1 MARESLAD
9 IDVAGIV
16 NDMDHRRLGI
26 YIVVGLFIAFFLAP
40 LEAGIL
46 TAIKTDAA
54 VTETVPFLP
63 PATDGLTAGNIGT
76 AFDQLYGG
84 IINSLVMAIPAT
96 LITIVLA
103 SMAAFGLT
111 MVDWRGQVGVLV
123 LFLIGVFLPYQ
134 AVIIPIDKFWSQI
147 FPLAQ
152 MLEPIA
158 RLKLVEPEHTLL
170 VPLTI
175 THIAYGIPIVTILF
189 RGYYQS
195 MPTSFIEAAKI
206 DGKGLLSIYKDIVL
220 PLSKPMFGVV
230 FIYQFTQIYNEFL
243 FSLTIIKYAN
253 STAATMTLVLSGIG
267 ASISGVDY
275 GLRMAAAFLAAL
287 PTLVLYLAFSEQ
299 FAKGLQTGGA

>member
-1 MARESLAD
+1 MARDSLAD

-16 NDMDHRRLGI
+16 NGMDHRRLGI
-26 YIVVGLFIAFFLAP
+26 YIVVTLFIAFFLAP

-46 TAIKTDAA
+46 TAIKTDASIA
-54 VTETVPFLP
+54 QTVPFLP
-63 PATDGLTAGNIGT
+63 PGTDGATAENVGT
-76 AFDQLYGG
+76 AYGQLQSS

-111 MVDWRGQVGVLV
+111 MVDWRGQVGILV
-123 LFLIGVFLPYQ
+123 LFLIGVFVPYQ
-134 AVIIPIDKFWSQI
+134 AVIIPVDKFWYQV

-152 MLEPIA
+152 MLEPVA
-158 RLKLVEPEHTLL
+158 RLKLVEPEHMLL

-175 THIAYGIPIVTILF
+175 THIAYGIPIVTVLF

-195 MPTSFIEAAKI
+195 MPQSFVEAAKI
-206 DGKGLLSIYKDIVL
+206 DGKSLTSIYTDIVL

-243 FSLTIIKYAN
+243 FSLTIIKYAD

-267 ASISGVDY
+267 ASISGIDY

-287 PTLVLYLAFSEQ
+287 PTLLLYIAFSEQ

>member
-16 NDMDHRRLGI
+16 NDMDFRRLGI

-46 TAIKTDAA
+46 TAIKTGAA
-54 VTETVPFLP
+54 ITDTVPFLP
-63 PATDGLTAGNIGT
+63 PGTDGLTAGNIGT
-76 AFDQLYGG
+76 AFDQLYGS

-111 MVDWRGQVGVLV
+111 MVDWRGQIGVLV

-134 AVIIPIDKFWSQI
+134 AVIIPIDKFWSQV

>member
-16 NDMDHRRLGI
+16 NGMDHRRLGI
-26 YIVVGLFIAFFLAP
+26 YIVVTLFIAFFLAP

-46 TAIKTDAA
+46 TAIKTDASIA
-54 VTETVPFLP
+54 QTVPFLP
-63 PATDGLTAGNIGT
+63 PGTDGATAENVGT
-76 AFDQLYGG
+76 AYGQLQSS

-111 MVDWRGQVGVLV
+111 MVDWRGQVGILV
-123 LFLIGVFLPYQ
+123 LFLIGVFVPYQ
-134 AVIIPIDKFWSQI
+134 AVIIPVDKFWYQV

-152 MLEPIA
+152 MLEPVA
-158 RLKLVEPEHTLL
+158 RLKLVEPEHMLL

-195 MPTSFIEAAKI
+195 MPQSFVEAAKI
-206 DGKGLLSIYKDIVL
+206 DGKSLTSIYTDIVL

-243 FSLTIIKYAN
+243 FSLTIIKYAD

-267 ASISGVDY
+267 EIGRAHV
-275 GLRMAAAFLAAL
+275 
-287 PTLVLYLAFSEQ
+287 
-299 FAKGLQTGGA
+299 